1 MAPSFLNVPVSRERG
16 AVGKLGRLRKGAEL
30 DLEMIGKYCCGDTR
44 EGRYSGQIETDS
56 DCASRGG
63 DSCSDTIVIGK
74 SISSTRNILPIRFLI
89 RLSLISIS
97 ARFHQLSA
105 NRFNAA
111 SSTRIRQFTFAILY
125 TLVANFARNK
135 KIRFDRI

>member
-1 MAPSFLNVPVSRERG
+1 M
-16 AVGKLGRLRKGAEL
+16 
-30 DLEMIGKYCCGDTR
+30 DLEMIGKYCCGGTR

-56 DCASRGG
+56 DCTSRGG

-97 ARFHQLSA
+97 ARLHQLSA
-105 NRFNAA
+105 NRFNA
-111 SSTRIRQFTFAILY
+111 SSTRIREY
-125 TLVANFARNK
+125 VYNF
-135 KIRFDRI
+135 IRKSDSIGSGGEGKEFKVSRLAS